1 MTGPAPIAGRL
12 VAIALTALLCSCG
25 SSKSSG
31 STSATVT
38 QSTTGSSAPAASQPL
53 SSTAPPSSIFGS
65 AVATQPSTAA
75 TTAASSSTDDTGA
88 ITAAFTKFFDGL
100 DPDVDAKIA
109 LLEHADVLGSMITDA
124 AKDPQFQ
131 QLTTVVNSV
140 TLLSPADCTAAGEV
154 APCAAVAH
162 DMFVGGL
169 PAMVGLKSHAVKL
182 DGVWKVSAAS
192 WCAIVSIGGAT
203 CPTIPKG

>member
-1 MTGPAPIAGRL
+1 MTARSPFAGAL
-12 VAIALTALLCSCG
+12 VAIALTALMSSCS

-31 STSATVT
+31 STTATQPT
-38 QSTTGSSAPAASQPL
+38 TASSTAPAASQPA
-53 SSTAPPSSIFGS
+53 SSTTLPSSTPGS
-65 AVATQPSTAA
+65 AATTQPSTAA
-75 TTAASSSTDDTGA
+75 TTAAPSATDDTAA

-100 DPDVDAKIA
+100 DPNVDAKIA
-109 LLEHADVLGSMITDA
+109 LLEHGDVLGSMITDA
-124 AKDPQFQ
+124 AQNPQFQ
-131 QLTTVVNSV
+131 QLTTVVNTV
-140 TLLSPADCTAAGEV
+140 TLLSDADCTAAGEV
-154 APCAAVAH
+154 APCAAVGH

-203 CPTIPKG
+203 CPAIPKG